1 MAAETDKIPSHVEIE
16 EKTRSFLSLLEQ
28 REVGL
33 PSYLEARSK
42 VAKELYDMLGKVLG
56 KS

>member
-1 MAAETDKIPSHVEIE
+1 MAVETDKIPSHVEIE
-16 EKTRSFLSLLEQ
+16 KKVRDFLALLEQ

-33 PSYLEARSK
+33 SSYLELRSK
-42 VAKELYDMLGKVLG
+42 MAKELYDMLGKVLG